1 MTMIHLIGGEK
12 GGVGKTFV
20 SRCLLAYF
28 TLQDW
33 DFDLI
38 EADNSTGD
46 VASIHP
52 PATHITLSDHPQ
64 RYAEPDVIFSKA
76 IEKPVIVNLPS
87 NTQGVLNRWIKQV
100 NLLTLSQ
107 QHDISLLY
115 WFVTDGCY
123 ASIRL
128 LQESLADLHYQIPHL
143 LIRNRGRLNGIDF
156 SYLEQ
161 DAVYQKALTAPNLV
175 NVFDFPVLGSAEQY
189 FVDRHHLNL
198 IEAQVKIAEDRGV
211 IAAQRIK
218 TFFDEV
224 IDLLG
229 NVDFQPRDPV
239 ASDPALK
246 PKIISP

>member
-28 TLQDW
+28 KTKGW

-52 PATHITLSDHPQ
+52 ATHITLSDHPH
-64 RYAEPDVIFSKA
+64 RYAEPDIIFLMATK
-76 IEKPVIVNLPS
+76 KHVIVNLPS

-100 NLLTLSQ
+100 NLMSLAE
-107 QHDISLLY
+107 QHNISLLY

-123 ASIRL
+123 ASIQL
-128 LQESLADLHYQIPHL
+128 LNESLADLDQKIPHV

-161 DAVYQKALTAPNLV
+161 DALYQKALTAPNLIDT
-175 NVFDFPVLGSAEQY
+175 FDFPVLGSAEQY

-198 IEAQVKIAEDRGV
+198 IEAQAKIAEQQGV

-224 IDLLG
+224 IALLG
-229 NVDFQPRDPV
+229 RVDFQPSAQGKDAPETK
-239 ASDPALK
+239 LK
-246 PKIISP
+246 VPSK

>member
-28 TLQDW
+28 TIQDW

-38 EADNSTGD
+38 EADSSTGD
-46 VASIHP
+46 VASIH
-52 PATHITLSDHPQ
+52 PATHITLSDHPH
-64 RYAEPDVIFSKA
+64 RYAEPDIIFSKA
-76 IEKPVIVNLPS
+76 IKKPVIVNLPS

-100 NLLTLSQ
+100 NLLSLAEQ
-107 QHDISLLY
+107 NDISLLH

-123 ASIRL
+123 ASIQL
-128 LQESLADLHYQIPHL
+128 LQESLADLNQQIPHL

-156 SYLEQ
+156 SYLDQ
-161 DAVYQKALTAPNLV
+161 DTLYQKALKAPNLLDI
-175 NVFDFPVLGSAEQY
+175 FDFPMLGSAEQY

-198 IEAQVKIAEDRGV
+198 IEAQSRIAEQQGV

-229 NVDFQPRDPV
+229 RIDFHPSDPV
-239 ASDPALK
+239 QDASETKLK
-246 PKIISP
+246 ILRHE

>member
-1 MTMIHLIGGEK
+1 MPIIHLIGGEK

-20 SRCLLAYF
+20 SRCLIAYF

-33 DFDLI
+33 KFDLI
-38 EADNSTGD
+38 EADTSTGD
-46 VASIHP
+46 VASIH

-64 RYAEPDVIFSKA
+64 RYAEPDVIFSRA
-76 IEKPVIVNLPS
+76 IENPVIVNLPS

-100 NLLTLSQ
+100 NLLSLAQ
-107 QHDISLLY
+107 QNDISLLY

-123 ASIRL
+123 SSIQL
-128 LQESLADLHYQIPHL
+128 LQESLADLDQQIPHL

-156 SYLEQ
+156 SYLDQ
-161 DAVYQKALTAPNLV
+161 DPLYQQALTAPNLV
-175 NVFDFPVLGSAEQY
+175 DIFDFPMLGSAEQY

-198 IEAQVKIAEDRGV
+198 IEAQTKIAEQRGV

-218 TFFDEV
+218 TFLDEV

-229 NVDFQPRDPV
+229 RVAFHPAPPV
-239 ASDPALK
+239 PAPSETKLANL
-246 PKIISP
+246 PHD

>member
-1 MTMIHLIGGEK
+1 MTIIHLIGGEK

-52 PATHITLSDHPQ
+52 ATHITLSDHPQ
-64 RYAEPDVIFSKA
+64 RYAEPDIIFSKA

-100 NLLTLSQ
+100 NLLTLAQ
-107 QHDISLLY
+107 QYEISLLH

-123 ASIRL
+123 ASIQL
-128 LQESLADLHYQIPHL
+128 LQESLADLHHQIPHL

-161 DAVYQKALTAPNLV
+161 DAGYQEALTAPNLV
-175 NVFDFPVLGSAEQY
+175 DIFDFPVLGSAEQY
-189 FVDRHHLNL
+189 FVDRHQLNL
-198 IEAQVKIAEDRGV
+198 IEAQVKIAEYQGV

-229 NVDFQPRDPV
+229 HVDFQPHPSVKDKQDPK
-239 ASDPALK
+239 S
-246 PKIISP
+246 KITVS

>member
-20 SRCLLAYF
+20 SRCLIAYF
-28 TLQDW
+28 TLQGW

-38 EADNSTGD
+38 EADTSTAD

-52 PATHITLSDHPQ
+52 ASHITLSDHPH
-64 RYAEPDVIFSKA
+64 RYAEPDIIFSKA

-100 NLLTLSQ
+100 NLITLAQ
-107 QHDISLLY
+107 QHDIALLY

-123 ASIRL
+123 ASIQL
-128 LQESLADLHYQIPHL
+128 LQESLADLDHQIPHL

-156 SYLEQ
+156 SYLDQ
-161 DAVYQKALTAPNLV
+161 DKLYQKAMTAPNLLDI
-175 NVFDFPVLGSAEQY
+175 FDFPVLGSAEQY

-198 IEAQVKIAEDRGV
+198 IEAQSKISEQQGI

-224 IDLLG
+224 IDLLSQ
-229 NVDFQPRDPV
+229 VDFRPTAQD
-239 ASDPALK
+239 ASETKLKLPA
-246 PKIISP
+246 S

>member
-28 TLQDW
+28 ILQDW

-46 VASIHP
+46 VASIHL
-52 PATHITLSDHPQ
+52 ATHITLSDHPH
-64 RYAEPDVIFSKA
+64 RYAEPDIIFSKA

-100 NLLTLSQ
+100 NLLSLAQ

-123 ASIRL
+123 ASIH
-128 LQESLADLHYQIPHL
+128 QQIPHL
-143 LIRNRGRLNGIDF
+143 LVRNRGRLNGIDF

-175 NVFDFPVLGSAEQY
+175 DVFDFPVLGSAEQY
-189 FVDRHHLNL
+189 FVDRHQLNL
-198 IEAQVKIAEDRGV
+198 IEAQVKIAEERGV

-229 NVDFQPRDPV
+229 HVDFQPRN
-239 ASDPALK
+239 SDKDEQEPK
-246 PKIISP
+246 PKIAFQ